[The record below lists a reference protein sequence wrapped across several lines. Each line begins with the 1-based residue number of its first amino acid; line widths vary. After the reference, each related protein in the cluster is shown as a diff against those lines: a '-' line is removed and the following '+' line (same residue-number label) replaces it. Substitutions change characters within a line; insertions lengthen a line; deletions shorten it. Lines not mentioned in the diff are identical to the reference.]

1 MRRKLS
7 AFMAIVLCLALL
19 LGTFAFA
26 SGEAPAESAAPSESP
41 AAEETPAHE
50 GAEEV
55 IYGRLDN
62 RGRARSAYAV
72 VALTADEAGELV
84 HHGAYTEVENLTD
97 TSPIEYGN
105 GTVRLD
111 VSEPGR
117 YYYQGTLR
125 KAVMPWDIRIT
136 YSLDGEEV
144 DPDDLAGQSGELEV
158 DIKTSV
164 NSGFDQYFADNYM
177 LQISV
182 TLDSSLCE
190 DIETRNGTVASAGSD
205 KTITFVVLPGG
216 EGDVG
221 FSANVKDFSMG
232 GFTIAGVPY
241 SMDSMM
247 GGMGELD
254 TVTSGIK
261 QLSGAISQLTG
272 AAGQINSGAGEL
284 ADNSSTLTEASDQ
297 IESALVQI
305 ADGLQDFD
313 LSEMTGG
320 LDQLAELPAY
330 LTQIAAGISEAADGL
345 RSLAGGYNEVTERL
359 DTLLSSLMATF
370 DVQNVIKLAST
381 VEELTKTVEA
391 LKAENEEL
399 KDQHGQTDTPP
410 ATSETPEVTDTPVT
424 ETDPVTTPAETPP
437 VETEGSSA
445 TGNEGGAQMPTDPTA
460 GIQAIIGTYT
470 MLTGKLEEAAA
481 GLDLAVDGLMQM
493 AIQISSGLEG
503 MTDMDTSGITEL
515 QSGMA
520 ELADNYGQFN
530 EGLKAYTEGVGALSE
545 GMDSYTSG
553 MYTLNNETQAIP
565 DMIDE
570 FLGTGEDEDGEGEEE
585 SGLVSFLSDDNSDTA
600 AVQFVLST
608 EGIAAPEADEPEP
621 PAEADKGFFAELWDK
636 IVSLFT

>member
-345 RSLAGGYNEVTERL
+345 RSLAGGYTQATEGL
-359 DTLLSSLMATF
+359 KTLLSSLTQQVAALTAQ
-370 DVQNVIKLAST
+370 VQ
-381 VEELTKTVEA
+381 EL
-391 LKAENEEL
+391 NEENAAL
-399 KDQHGQTDTPP
+399 RDQLGKTETPP

-445 TGNEGGAQMPTDPTA
+445 TGNEGGAQQPTDPMTA
-460 GIQAIIGTYT
+460 IQAIIGTYT
-470 MLTGKLEEAAA
+470 TLTGKLEEAAA